1 MSVIF
6 MLFYM
11 KQKIRINDITLD
23 GETVNTSD
31 AIVMRAGIQSGVA
44 TNGWVHF
51 DLDFSEVNGKTYNAS
66 TEYKIA
72 FICTSSKKGDAYEGA
87 PNSTLMLD
95 DLKITFE
102 K

>member
-1 MSVIF
+1 MA
-6 MLFYM
+6 
-11 KQKIRINDITLD
+11 KKNNDY
-23 GETVNTSD
+23 GYEETVVTLTD
-31 AIVMRAGIQSGVA
+31 EDGV
-44 TNGWVHF
+44 
-51 DLDFSEVNGKTYNAS
+51 DKDFYIDEIYEVNGKTYNAS

>member
-1 MSVIF
+1 MG
-6 MLFYM
+6 
-11 KQKIRINDITLD
+11 D
-23 GETVNTSD
+23 
-31 AIVMRAGIQSGVA
+31 
-44 TNGWVHF
+44 F

>member
-1 MSVIF
+1 MDTSRQTKN
-6 MLFYM
+6 LN
-11 KQKIRINDITLD
+11 KLLIRILLHLQV
-23 GETVNTSD
+23 EFS
-31 AIVMRAGIQSGVA
+31 
-44 TNGWVHF
+44 
-51 DLDFSEVNGKTYNAS
+51 LDFSEVNGKTYNAS